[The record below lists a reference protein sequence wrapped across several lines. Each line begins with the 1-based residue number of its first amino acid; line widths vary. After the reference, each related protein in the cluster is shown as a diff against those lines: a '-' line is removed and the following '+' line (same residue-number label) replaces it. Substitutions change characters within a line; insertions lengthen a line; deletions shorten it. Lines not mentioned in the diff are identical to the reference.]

1 MEDEFDEENLD
12 QNHEEKKD
20 DEEQIQEIKE
30 QNDENEQV
38 QDNEEKN
45 EIKIQQQD
53 ENEEQNENIIEEEQI
68 DENKI
73 IEEEKKEEKLEND
86 EKNDEQE
93 EGEEIKKINIYISR
107 TSEVGGKTLYHI
119 KGDFIPQDKEIIRR
133 YRDFDLL
140 HKKLSNNWPCVFI
153 PPISPKKY
161 FISSSTDKET
171 VKERLFQLENF
182 LKMCTNYPYIF
193 GAPEMKLFLSLEI
206 TTSDK
211 LQTMMKKL
219 PSYGYKKISE
229 IYTLLFSKHKKMKKV
244 DLTDE
249 KLSTYVEY
257 ITAFITKLGEYK
269 KQLVILGDI
278 PKDNI
283 YRENKLIGQFIDF
296 EKRGISN
303 FINKDMSLLFFYDE
317 QNSLKKSNEKYDK
330 AIIQPYLILSGWIQ
344 LKELELNAIKEKLN
358 EYKEYINKKKSY
370 NTKLKEME
378 EKSHS
383 IKEGRVSFLDKIFA
397 RGDIGRLQENH
408 DKDLENHR
416 AETNYLNT
424 IVDIAGDY
432 ISVEYNKYF
441 AYLTKNFYYIVRNF
455 ANTQKE
461 NSIAASELWKQIKNG
476 KEGKEIKEGNT
487 EKNNEIINEK

>member
-1 MEDEFDEENLD
+1 MEDEYDEENLD
-12 QNHEEKKD
+12 QNQGEKKD
-20 DEEQIQEIKE
+20 ENKE
-30 QNDENEQV
+30 QNDENELV
-38 QDNEEKN
+38 QDIENKM
-45 EIKIQQQD
+45 EIKTHQQD

-68 DENKI
+68 DDNKI
-73 IEEEKKEEKLEND
+73 IEDEKKEEKNEND

-93 EGEEIKKINIYISR
+93 EEEIKKINIYISR

-119 KGDFIPQDKEIIRR
+119 KGDFIPKDKEIIRR

-161 FISSSTDKET
+161 FIASSTDKET
-171 VKERLFQLENF
+171 VKERLLQLENF

-206 TTSDK
+206 ETSDK

-219 PSYGYKKISE
+219 PSYGNKKISE
-229 IYTLLFSKHKKMKKV
+229 IYTLLFSKHKEMKKV
-244 DLTDE
+244 DLTDDQ
-249 KLSTYVEY
+249 LTTYIEY

-283 YRENKLIGQFIDF
+283 YRENKLIGQFVDF

-330 AIIQPYLILSGWIQ
+330 AIVQPYLILSGWIQ
-344 LKELELNAIKEKLN
+344 LKELELNAIKEKLL
-358 EYKEYINKKKSY
+358 EYKEFINKKKNY
-370 NTKLKEME
+370 NAKLKEME

-383 IKEGRVSFLDKIFA
+383 IKEGRVSFLDKILA
-397 RGDIGRLQENH
+397 RGDIGKLQENH
-408 DKDLENHR
+408 NKELENHR

-441 AYLTKNFYYIVRNF
+441 GYLTKNFYYIVRNF
-455 ANTQKE
+455 ANTQRE

-476 KEGKEIKEGNT
+476 KESKEIKEDNA
-487 EKNNEIINEK
+487 EKNDEILDEK